1 MKCVRNQYV
10 VLKSLAL
17 NTDEINTDYENIVN
31 IVEDVREVAWADEMA
46 TSCDPE
52 VNPIDAIK
60 NVESNVSLM
69 KTCTG
74 IVLKYNCLCFCKIS
88 FVV

>member
-52 VNPIDAIK
+52 VNLIDAIK

-74 IVLKYNCLCFCKIS
+74 IVLKYN
-88 FVV
+88 